1 MGHIYQRGS
10 IYWIKYYRNGRPYQ
24 ESTKSEKEGV
34 AKNLLKVREGEIAK
48 GEAPGIHFDKIRFEE
63 IAEGY
68 LTDYKVNK
76 RKSLKKA
83 EQYIEHLKGSF
94 EGFRVINITTDRIK
108 QHINRRIEEGL
119 ANATINRE
127 LSALKRMFALASKCT
142 PKKVREVPY
151 IPMLKESNVRK
162 GFFEYE
168 EFIAM
173 KSALPDYLR
182 PVVTFAYHT
191 GWRKGEVLGLT
202 WDKVDMK
209 QRTIRLDPGET
220 KNEEAR
226 NVYMNDDLFKE
237 MQRLFNQR
245 RLGCPYV
252 FQHHG
257 NPIRKF
263 EKAWRSACIEAGFC
277 EIMKDENGIV
287 MRTRKGKP
295 VKVPTKLF
303 HDTRRT
309 AARNM
314 VRSGIPERV
323 AMTIT
328 GHKTRSVF
336 DRYNIV
342 SDQDLKEAA
351 KKQQI
356 FIESQNGYKMVTIED
371 SEKSK
376 VLNLQSKVVGE
387 RRFELP
393 TSWSRTKRATRLRY
407 SPK

>member
-24 ESTKSEKEGV
+24 ESTKSEKEAD
-34 AKNLLKVREGEIAK
+34 AKRLLKEREGEIAK

-68 LTDYKVNK
+68 LTDYQVNK

-94 EGFRVINITTDRIK
+94 EGFRVVNITTDRIK
-108 QHINRRIEEGL
+108 NHINRRIDEGL
-119 ANATINRE
+119 ANATVNRE
-127 LSALKRMFALASKCT
+127 LSALKRMFSLASECT
-142 PKKVREVPY
+142 PRKVREIPH

-162 GFFEYE
+162 GFFEYDQ
-168 EFIAM
+168 FIAV
-173 KSALPDYLR
+173 KEALPDYLKSLA
-182 PVVTFAYHT
+182 TLAYHI
-191 GWRKGEVLGLT
+191 GWRKGEVLNLT

-220 KNEEAR
+220 KNDEAR
-226 NVYMNDDLFKE
+226 NAYMTDELFRE
-237 MQRLFNQR
+237 MQGVFSQR

-252 FQHHG
+252 FHHAG
-257 NPIRKF
+257 QPIRKF
-263 EKAWRSACIEAGFC
+263 EKAWNAACKATGL
-277 EIMKDENGIV
+277 
-287 MRTRKGKP
+287 KG
-295 VKVPTKLF
+295 KLF
-303 HDTRRT
+303 HDFRRT

-351 KKQQI
+351 RKQQI
-356 FIESQNGYKMVTIED
+356 FIESQSGYNTVTIED

-376 VLNLQSKVVGE
+376 VVNLQ
-387 RRFELP
+387 
-393 TSWSRTKRATRLRY
+393 
-407 SPK
+407 